1 MIWLALL
8 MAMAC
13 YAYAKS
19 SAEMYRQT
27 HNHYRR
33 PRIVRPATH
42 AGRPLLFRARTA
54 GRILQ

>member
-8 MAMAC
+8 TIAAL
-13 YAYAKS
+13 YAYYRS
-19 SAEMYRQT
+19 SAEIYRQT